1 MDDYIPQ
8 HHNKLIPM
16 TIQIKDK
23 CNNDKQY
30 TIRQQDEQFIQIQN
44 LIRTKKQMLLDKQ
57 KQMCIISN
65 QNKFLNIVKK
75 DYEKYNSYIYK
86 QKQDQ
91 IKALTI
97 LDKYINN
104 LTKSGEL
111 SKYDLEDAKEEQKQ
125 ILNELDNIKR
135 NLDNIIQ
142 ETKEI

>member
-1 MDDYIPQ
+1 MI
-8 HHNKLIPM
+8 
-16 TIQIKDK
+16 
-23 CNNDKQY
+23 
-30 TIRQQDEQFIQIQN
+30 
-44 LIRTKKQMLLDKQ
+44 KQ

-135 NLDNIIQ
+135 KLDNIIQ